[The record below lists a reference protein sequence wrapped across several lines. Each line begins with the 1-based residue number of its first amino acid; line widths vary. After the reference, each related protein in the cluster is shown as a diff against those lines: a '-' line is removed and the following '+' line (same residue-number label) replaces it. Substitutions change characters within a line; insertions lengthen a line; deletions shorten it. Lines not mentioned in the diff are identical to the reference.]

1 VFYENSINHRSGK
14 AIGEGLRNLS
24 KLNYLIL
31 GIGDNNV
38 GDEGATAIGNCMQF
52 LTKVKI
58 FEIYLQNNEVNF

>member
-1 VFYENSINHRSGK
+1 LVFYENSINHKSGK

-24 KLNYLIL
+24 SLNYLIL

-38 GDEGATAIGNCMQF
+38 GDEGAAAIGNGMHI

-58 FEIYLQNNEVNF
+58 FEIYLQNNEVK